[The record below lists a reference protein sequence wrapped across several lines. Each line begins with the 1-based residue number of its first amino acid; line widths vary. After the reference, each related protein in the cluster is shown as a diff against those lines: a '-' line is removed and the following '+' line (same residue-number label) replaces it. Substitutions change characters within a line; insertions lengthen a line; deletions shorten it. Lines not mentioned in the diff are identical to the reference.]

1 MSWAAHG
8 RYRDALAPA
17 LVATSGLVEAERRT
31 KDAGE
36 VARIEHACALA
47 SRALADVVGL
57 LDDEPTESAF
67 ALALEDRMRALGAEG
82 PSFPSIVA
90 GGPNAA
96 KPHHGTSDRPIRD
109 GDCLILDFGAL
120 YDGYHSDMTRTALL
134 GDVDPW
140 LVDAFAAVE
149 EAQAA
154 GVAAARPALAGA
166 DLDAVC
172 RTRLTAAGYG
182 EHFTHGTGHGV
193 GLLHPRGAVGH
204 GQLRRHAPGRG
215 RGDRGARRLSCRARR
230 CPDRGLRARH
240 DRRLPPPH
248 AHPEGPVMPAISTND
263 LKNGITLQLDNG
275 LFTVV
280 DFQHVKPGKGGA
292 FVRTKLKNVR
302 TGAVLERTFNAGIE
316 VEQAIVDKRDMQFLY
331 RDGDDYVF
339 MDNSSYDQVHVPPAA
354 LGEAADYLVEQ
365 MTANLATFEGEIVQV
380 EIAPSVELT
389 IAETEP
395 GVQGD
400 RVSGARK
407 PATLETGLVIQV
419 PLFVNPGDRVKVDTR
434 SGEYV
439 TRV

>member
-1 MSWAAHG
+1 
-8 RYRDALAPA
+8 
-17 LVATSGLVEAERRT
+17 
-31 KDAGE
+31 
-36 VARIEHACALA
+36 
-47 SRALADVVGL
+47 
-57 LDDEPTESAF
+57 
-67 ALALEDRMRALGAEG
+67 
-82 PSFPSIVA
+82 
-90 GGPNAA
+90 
-96 KPHHGTSDRPIRD
+96 
-109 GDCLILDFGAL
+109 
-120 YDGYHSDMTRTALL
+120 
-134 GDVDPW
+134 
-140 LVDAFAAVE
+140 
-149 EAQAA
+149 
-154 GVAAARPALAGA
+154 
-166 DLDAVC
+166 
-172 RTRLTAAGYG
+172 
-182 EHFTHGTGHGV
+182 
-193 GLLHPRGAVGH
+193 
-204 GQLRRHAPGRG
+204 
-215 RGDRGARRLSCRARR
+215 
-230 CPDRGLRARH
+230 
-240 DRRLPPPH
+240 
-248 AHPEGPVMPAISTND
+248 MPAISTND

-302 TGAVLERTFNAGIE
+302 TGAVLERTFNAGIR

-339 MDNSSYDQVHVPPAA
+339 MDNTSYDQVLVPPAA

-365 MTANLATFEGEIVQV
+365 MTAHLATFEGEIVQV